1 MNPFLIA
8 GLAALCAL
16 LLAAGGRL
24 LYHLAAHRSERR
36 LAGYQGELLETH
48 CAEVQNIYTQMRG
61 WRHDYHN
68 HLQTLKGL
76 LSLGRCEEAESYLRQ
91 LESDLQSVD
100 TILKTGNLMLDAI
113 LNSKLSL
120 AEKGEVA
127 IRAKASVPPS
137 LTVADVD
144 LCVIIGNLLDNA
156 LESCHQLPDKEE
168 RFLRIY
174 VGRVKEQLYISVQ
187 NAVAGR
193 AGRKGGRYRSAKGEG
208 HGFGLWRIDALVAQ
222 YGGIVN
228 RQDEPGVFATEI
240 FLPL

>member
-1 MNPFLIA
+1 M
-8 GLAALCAL
+8 
-16 LLAAGGRL
+16 
-24 LYHLAAHRSERR
+24 
-36 LAGYQGELLETH
+36 
-48 CAEVQNIYTQMRG
+48 QNIYTQMRG

>member
-1 MNPFLIA
+1 M
-8 GLAALCAL
+8 
-16 LLAAGGRL
+16 
-24 LYHLAAHRSERR
+24 
-36 LAGYQGELLETH
+36 AGYQNDLLETH

-76 LSLGRCEEAESYLRQ
+76 LSLGRCGEAESYLRQ

-156 LESCHQLPDKEE
+156 LESCRQLPDKGE

-193 AGRKGGRYRSAKGEG
+193 ADRRGGGYRSAKGEG
-208 HGFGLWRIDALVAQ
+208 HGFGLRRVDALVAQ